1 MLRSL
6 SSEEITAWRIYEEME
21 PFGERAEYQRAAD
34 LMALLYNLNRSAK
47 AKALTPADF
56 MPETF
61 KPQERPVSPREGLL
75 ALAQALGAKVRKRG
89 ESS

>member
-1 MLRSL
+1 MGYS
-6 SSEEITAWRIYEEME
+6 
-21 PFGERAEYQRAAD
+21 ERAEYQRAAD

-61 KPQERPVSPREGLL
+61 KPTPERQSPEDGLR
-75 ALAQALGAKVRKRG
+75 ALAAALGAKVVRRSG
-89 ESS
+89 ELR